1 MMSVEVCIHGQ
12 TTAPGFA
19 AGLVTAEP
27 SLHPSTAVSPSLLV
41 PKVMVVGEL
50 LLSANPDEEL
60 GVSSPLLL
68 TIP

>member
-1 MMSVEVCIHGQ
+1 MTSVEVCIRGQ

-19 AGLVTAEP
+19 AGLVTAESP
-27 SLHPSTAVSPSLLV
+27 FHPSTATSPSLLV
-41 PKVMVVGEL
+41 PKVTVVGEL
-50 LLSANPDEEL
+50 LLSTDPDEEL